1 MGSTKLLL
9 LRKTIEM
16 TGELQVKKKKKK
28 HGKKK
33 KQDTAE
39 VQQATDQIACEVEDD
54 TEGDC
59 DMKLP
64 KTCEDG
70 TATFSSCSKTLFF
83 AVILVSSGLAILSF
97 SSNLS
102 LNLDTFGQTDIL
114 AQYGKESFLP
124 NWEGLEL
131 DFASVESL
139 GEAISAFSFDSATAS
154 LPSLETVGD
163 ALEEYGNAILKSPE
177 SASDDQTDVV
187 EESSRIDAEDSVKIV
202 DEVSADEVARLA
214 AEVEDDRL
222 AAEEAA
228 REIAFEEETARRIDA
243 DLEAERMAAEEEAAR
258 IYAQE
263 EAARITAEDEA
274 ATIAAEE
281 EEARI
286 AAAEEAA
293 RIAAEEEAA
302 RITAEEEARIAA
314 EEEAA
319 RIAAEEEAA
328 KIAAAEEAARIVA

>member
-39 VQQATDQIACEVEDD
+39 VPQATDQIACEVEDD

-59 DMKLP
+59 DIKLP

-124 NWEGLEL
+124 NWEGLDL
-131 DFASVESL
+131 DFASVEAL

-154 LPSLETVGD
+154 LLSLEPVGD

-187 EESSRIDAEDSVKIV
+187 EESSRIDAEDSAKIV

-214 AEVEDDRL
+214 SEVEDDRL

-258 IYAQE
+258 IDAQE
-263 EAARITAEDEA
+263 EAARITAE
-274 ATIAAEE
+274 
-281 EEARI
+281 
-286 AAAEEAA
+286 EEAA
-293 RIAAEEEAA
+293 RIASEDA
-302 RITAEEEARIAA
+302 ARIAA

-319 RIAAEEEAA
+319 RIAAEEEVAKVAA
-328 KIAAAEEAARIVA
+328 EEEAARIAAEEEASRIAAEDAARIAAALEAARIAA

>member
-9 LRKTIEM
+9 FRKTIEM

-33 KQDTAE
+33 KQDTTE
-39 VQQATDQIACEVEDD
+39 VPQATDQIACEVEDD
-54 TEGDC
+54 TKGDC
-59 DMKLP
+59 DIKLP

-70 TATFSSCSKTLFF
+70 MATFSSCSKTLFF
-83 AVILVSSGLAILSF
+83 VVILVSSGLAILSF

-131 DFASVESL
+131 DFASVEAL

-154 LPSLETVGD
+154 LPSLEPVGD
-163 ALEEYGNAILKSPE
+163 ALEEYGNAIMKRSDEVTTNVFVIVEDVFASGAEFGVEIYNVSVKFLSAAINNSEEAFANVVFPFSELSSAFHILFASPE

-187 EESSRIDAEDSVKIV
+187 EESSRIDAEDSVKII
-202 DEVSADEVARLA
+202 DEVSADEVDRLASEVEDERLA
-214 AEVEDDRL
+214 A
-222 AAEEAA
+222 AEAA
-228 REIAFEEETARRIDA
+228 RGIAS
-243 DLEAERMAAEEEAAR
+243 
-258 IYAQE
+258 
-263 EAARITAEDEA
+263 ED
-274 ATIAAEE
+274 
-281 EEARI
+281 
-286 AAAEEAA
+286 EAA

-302 RITAEEEARIAA
+302 RI
-314 EEEAA
+314 
-319 RIAAEEEAA
+319 
-328 KIAAAEEAARIVA
+328 AAA